1 MKTLPKKTLVTL
13 AVASVAVLSACSSNT
28 YNITYVYQ
36 DEVDRMNTEKAQQP
50 IIRDVYGIV
59 KPVKLFSDKEFAVAM
74 SAFSRGTGVIIG
86 HHLDALADMSTKTAI
101 SCGLIEPSGNGG
113 YKASF
118 NYGIPAKSAGV
129 EAWSPRKKRNNPAA
143 PVLNGAGFIKLAQ
156 SSQTFNRASSCVNK
170 VVDYYPHDRFNK
182 TTGTRENAMYKDL
195 NQILP
200 VVIRIADYY
209 YDVGVYDR
217 KVAEAKKA
225 QADKAK
231 AKSQ

>member
-1 MKTLPKKTLVTL
+1 MKPINLWVTT
-13 AVASVAVLSACSSNT
+13 AVASGIIVAGCATNT

-36 DEVDRMNTEKAQQP
+36 DEMNRMNIEKTMQP
-50 IIRDVYGIV
+50 ITRDVYGII
-59 KPVKLFSDKEFAVAM
+59 KPVKLFNDKEFAVAM
-74 SAFSRGTGVIIG
+74 ATFSRATGVIIG
-86 HHLDALADMSTKTAI
+86 HHLDSLADVSTKTGI

-118 NYGIPAKSAGV
+118 NYGIPARSAGV
-129 EAWSPRKKRNNPAA
+129 EAWSPRKQRNNPAA
-143 PVLNGAGFIKLAQ
+143 PVLNGDGFIKLAQ
-156 SSQTFNRASSCVNK
+156 SSQSYNRASACVNK
-170 VVDYYPHDRFNK
+170 IVDYYPHDRFNK
-182 TTGTRENAMYKDL
+182 TTGTRENTMYQDL
-195 NQILP
+195 NQVLP

-209 YDVGVYDR
+209 YDVGVYNR